1 MAQTNPRQGP
11 QGFTIGEVLNQLK
24 EDFEDI
30 TISKIR
36 FLESEGLIYPDR
48 TESGY
53 RIFSEDDVD
62 RLRFILTAQRD
73 HYLPLKV
80 IREQLDRLDAGEQ
93 PGGLGP
99 TPPPTLVTGAGEEAG
114 TTPVPEDELTPTQA
128 ALQMAKALEASGA
141 SVDSAMLEAPTTPV
155 ELTLREYCEATGL
168 DSQQVK
174 ALRDYAIV
182 GDPTDETAPFDAD
195 DLLTG
200 RAARELLALGLEPRH
215 LRMYRQF
222 VDREVAL
229 FEQLATPL
237 LRQRNPE
244 ARRQAGRQL
253 EKLAGLTSRMK
264 RSLLSRELRRYVRG
278 Q

>member
-1 MAQTNPRQGP
+1 MAQTSPSGNSSP
-11 QGFTIGEVLNQLK
+11 QGFTIGEVLNRLK

-53 RIFSEDDVD
+53 RIFSDDDVE

-80 IREQLDRLDAGEQ
+80 IREQLDRLDAGEVPA
-93 PGGLGP
+93 PGPGP
-99 TPPPTLVTGAGEEAG
+99 APPPTLLTSGEDDA
-114 TTPVPEDELTPTQA
+114 ELTPTQS
-128 ALQMAKALEASGA
+128 ALQMAKAVEAATSAG
-141 SVDSAMLEAPTTPV
+141 DTAMLEAPTTPV
-155 ELTLREYCEATGL
+155 ELSLREYCEATGL
-168 DSQQVK
+168 DSMQVR

-182 GDPTDETAPFDAD
+182 GDPNDDAALFDAD

-200 RAARELLALGLEPRH
+200 RAARELLAMGLEPRH

-229 FEQLATPL
+229 FEQLSTPL

-244 ARRQAGRQL
+244 ARRQASRQL
-253 EKLAGLTSRMK
+253 EKLSSLTTRMK

-278 Q
+278 A